1 MKRRNREVSIF
12 SMSTRDLF
20 ASATPYSGP
29 GDAERI
35 R

>member
-12 SMSTRDLF
+12 SMSALDLF
-20 ASATPYSGP
+20 TSATPCNGP
-29 GDAERI
+29 GNAGAI